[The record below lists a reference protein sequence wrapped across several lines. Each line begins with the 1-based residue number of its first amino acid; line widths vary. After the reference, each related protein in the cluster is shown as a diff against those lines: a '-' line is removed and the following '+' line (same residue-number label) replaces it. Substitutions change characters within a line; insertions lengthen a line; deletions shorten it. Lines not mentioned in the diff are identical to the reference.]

1 MSKILVFPG
10 KFIINSWDGE
20 FSLSMYQLLPKADII
35 SFIKFIKEKF
45 SKYEI
50 YIYGACDGKHR
61 WIDESEIVK
70 AAAEVAAA
78 TGIEI
83 CISRNM
89 IDLCEVV
96 YLPQSDTDCPE
107 VGTIK
112 ELNGNVKFF

>member
-1 MSKILVFPG
+1 MSKILIFPG

-20 FSLSMYQLLPKADII
+20 FSPSTYQLLPKADII

-83 CISRNM
+83 CTSRN
-89 IDLCEVV
+89 IINLSAVV